1 MKYLRLLR
9 LEAKNFLY
17 EWTALFGLLSI
28 LAAGAYGLFYGK
40 NVIDGQCR
48 VLAEAP
54 RLQAEHTRENVRTH
68 GQSGLGNVLYF
79 NTFYTVNAPSPWS
92 AFSLGQRDVYPYNLK
107 IRMLAVEGQ
116 LYDTDLTNPVTLLFG
131 NFDSAF
137 VFIFL
142 FPLLIVALTYNLLS
156 AEQESGVWTMVRS
169 QPVSAVRVLTLKF
182 AVRLLA
188 VLSAA
193 GLLLVAGCLYLRVPI
208 DGRIGAVAGLVGLY
222 LLFWFGVAAVV
233 ISWGRSSSFNA
244 VALLGIWILLAVL
257 APTALNVVLTNA
269 LPVPEALANTIQ
281 QREGYHEKW
290 DRPKAET
297 MRKFYRNYPELRAYT
312 VPSDKFS
319 WGWYYA
325 MQEMGDEESVL
336 TSVRLVR
343 KLAERQRW
351 TERVGLWLPTV
362 NALDQL
368 NKLAGT
374 DLGTHLG
381 YLQAVRRYH
390 EQIRRHF
397 YPAIFR
403 ETPPEAVNWQ
413 TVPVAR
419 PYQGGQRGPDAGPVL
434 AMGLLT
440 ALLWG
445 LAGWQLRTRLT

>member
-1 MKYLRLLR
+1 MNSLRLLR
-9 LEAKNFLY
+9 LEAKNFLV

-28 LAAGAYGLFYGK
+28 LTAGAYGLFYGK

-48 VLAEAP
+48 SIAEAP

-79 NTFYTVNAPSPWS
+79 NTFYTVHAPSPWS

-116 LYDTDLTNPVTLLFG
+116 LYDTDLANPMTLLFG

-142 FPLLIVALTYNLLS
+142 FPLLIIALTYNLLS
-156 AEQESGVWTMVRS
+156 AEQESGVWTMVRA
-169 QPVSAVRVLTLKF
+169 QPVSAMRVLLLKF
-182 AVRLLA
+182 SVRLVVVLLA
-188 VLSAA
+188 AL
-193 GLLLVAGCLYLRVPI
+193 GLLMGGCLYVRVPF
-208 DGRIGAVAGLVGLY
+208 DGRIGAVAGVVGLY

-233 ISWGRSSSFNA
+233 IALGRSSSFNA

-257 APTALNVVLTNA
+257 APTALNVLLTNA

-281 QREGYHEKW
+281 QREGYHQKW
-290 DRPKAET
+290 DRPKEET
-297 MRKFYRNYPELRAYT
+297 MQKFYRKYPELRVYT

-336 TSVRLVR
+336 TSGRLVQ

-351 TERVGLWLPTV
+351 TERVAAVLPTV

-374 DLGTHLG
+374 DLGSHLG
-381 YLQAVRRYH
+381 YLQSVRRYH

-403 ETPPEAVNWQ
+403 ETPPEGVNWRA
-413 TVPVAR
+413 VPVAR
-419 PYQGGQRGPDAGPVL
+419 YYQGGQRGLATGPVL
-434 AMGLLT
+434 GMGLFT
-440 ALLWG
+440 VLLWA
-445 LAGWQLRTRLT
+445 LAGWQFRTRLT